1 MWVAYRNAVS
11 NTEYMKIIVFAGGVG
26 SRLWPLSRK
35 NTPKQF
41 SKIIEDQSMIQIA
54 VHKLFPEFEWQDIY
68 ISTGK
73 NYVDLIREQLPQL
86 PHDNVIIEPEM
97 RDVGPAVGLV
107 IAQFVK
113 KFPNEPI
120 TLLWGSDHLVKKE
133 ALFRKVLRI
142 SEKLVTENPD
152 KIVFIAQKPRYGNP
166 NVGYIEFGEEVQ
178 KDGDIAIHQFQK
190 LQYAPP
196 LEVAQEYAADGKHA
210 WNLGY
215 FTTTPQFIWKQ
226 FQQFAPELYSELEK
240 IHEAYDTPE
249 YETVLNSVY
258 PQLEKISFDNA
269 ILEKMNPD
277 AGYVISLDI
286 GWSDIGAWEA
296 MKEAL
301 SETEDENVTR
311 GKIML
316 EDSRDSILHNETSQL
331 VVGIDLD
338 GLVVVNTN
346 DVLLICPKDSVPKI
360 KKLVTNLK
368 GTEHEHLT

>member
-1 MWVAYRNAVS
+1 
-11 NTEYMKIIVFAGGVG
+11 MKIIVFAGGVG

-35 NTPKQF
+35 STPKQF

-54 VHKLFPEFEWQDIY
+54 VHKLFPEFAWEDIY

-73 NYVDLIREQLPQL
+73 NYVDLIREQLPDL
-86 PHDNVIIEPEM
+86 PKDNVIVEPEM

-107 IAQFVK
+107 VSQFVK

-133 ALFRKVLRI
+133 ALFRKVLRM
-142 SEKLVTENPD
+142 SEKLIKKEPD

-166 NVGYIEFGEEVQ
+166 NVGYIEFGKEVLQ
-178 KDGDIAIHQFQK
+178 EDGITVHKFQK

-196 LEVAQEYAADGKHA
+196 IEIAKVFAEDGKHA

-215 FTTTPQFIWKQ
+215 FTTTPQFLWKQ
-226 FQQFAPELYSELEK
+226 FEKFAPELYAQLHT
-240 IHEAYDTPE
+240 IHDAYGTDE
-249 YETVLNSVY
+249 YEDVLNTVY

-269 ILEKMNPD
+269 ILEKMDPD
-277 AGYVISLDI
+277 SGYVISLDI

-316 EDSRDSILHNETSQL
+316 EDSRDSILHNETDQL

-338 GLVVVNTN
+338 GLVVVNTG
-346 DVLLICPKDSVPKI
+346 DVLLICPKESVPKI
-360 KKLVTNLK
+360 KKLVTNMK

>member
-1 MWVAYRNAVS
+1 
-11 NTEYMKIIVFAGGVG
+11 MKIIVFAGGVG

-35 NTPKQF
+35 STPKQF

-54 VHKLFPEFEWQDIY
+54 VHKLFPEFAWEDIF

-86 PHDNVIIEPEM
+86 PKDNVIIEPEM

-107 IAQFVK
+107 ISQFVK
-113 KFPNEPI
+113 RFPNEPV

-133 ALFRKVLRI
+133 ALFRKVLRM
-142 SEKLVTENPD
+142 SEKIIEEQPN

-166 NVGYIEFGEEVQ
+166 NVGYIEFGEEVLDE
-178 KDGDIAIHQFQK
+178 DGITVNKFQK

-196 LEVAQEYAADGKHA
+196 LETAKVFAADGKHA

-215 FTTTPQFIWKQ
+215 FTTTPQFLWEQ
-226 FQQFAPELYSELEK
+226 FEKFAPELYEQLQK
-240 IHEAYDTPE
+240 IHEAYGTDTYDE
-249 YETVLNSVY
+249 VLNTVY

-269 ILEKMNPD
+269 ILEKMDPD
-277 AGYVISLDI
+277 SGYVISLDI

-316 EDSRDSILHNETSQL
+316 EDSRDSILHNETDQL

-338 GLVVVNTN
+338 GLVVVNTG
-346 DVLLICPKDSVPKI
+346 DVLLICPKESVPKI
-360 KKLVTNLK
+360 KKLVSNLK

>member
-1 MWVAYRNAVS
+1 
-11 NTEYMKIIVFAGGVG
+11 MKIIVFAGGVG

-54 VHKLFPEFEWQDIY
+54 VHKLFPEFEWSDIY

-86 PHDNVIIEPEM
+86 PPENIIVEPEM

-107 IAQFVK
+107 ISQFVK

-142 SEKLVTENPD
+142 SEKLIQEDPN
-152 KIVFIAQKPRYGNP
+152 KMVFIGQQPRYGNP
-166 NVGYIEFGEEVQ
+166 NVGYIEFGDAVTTIDEVGVHSL
-178 KDGDIAIHQFQK
+178 KKF
-190 LQYAPP
+190 QYAPP
-196 LEVAQEYAADGKHA
+196 LETATEWATDGKHS

-215 FTTTPQFIWKQ
+215 FTTTPQFVWSL
-226 FQQFAPELYSELEK
+226 FEQFAPDLFAQLQK
-240 IHEAYDTPE
+240 IHNA
-249 YETVLNSVY
+249 YETDSYEAVLNEVY

-277 AGYVISLDI
+277 AGLVISLDI

-301 SETEDENVTR
+301 SDTEEENVVR
-311 GKIML
+311 GKIIL
-316 EDSRDSILHNETSQL
+316 EDSRDSIVQNETKQL

-338 GLVVVNTN
+338 GMVVVNTG
-346 DVLLICPKDSVPKI
+346 DVLLICPKNSVPKV
-360 KKLVTNLK
+360 KKFVSNLK
-368 GTEHEHLT
+368 GTEHENLT